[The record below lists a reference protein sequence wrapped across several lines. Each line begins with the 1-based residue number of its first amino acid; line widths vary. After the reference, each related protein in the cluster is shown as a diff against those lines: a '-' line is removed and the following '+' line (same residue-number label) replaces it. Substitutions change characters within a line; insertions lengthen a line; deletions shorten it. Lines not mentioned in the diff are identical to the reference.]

1 MPPRSQREFTVGK
14 FGDNAIPFCRPDVVP
29 SPASPH
35 VLCFNTFPGRTLP
48 EQRETCK
55 TDRRLLLRTHPP
67 PRPPGGQNQLISGT
81 LAQGGQSCPQAAVA
95 NGRRCGPGRADLLRI
110 PGCSARSRG
119 LRVCGPSCGTRNPR
133 RGFGP
138 EEGNAER
145 PALSRGW
152 ISPQASLFPKM

>member
-55 TDRRLLLRTHPP
+55 TDRRLLLCTHPP

-81 LAQGGQSCPQAAVA
+81 LAQGGQSCPQA
-95 NGRRCGPGRADLLRI
+95 GRRLRSRPRGSAPHPRLLRAL
-110 PGCSARSRG
+110 PRAQG
-119 LRVCGPSCGTRNPR
+119 LRFFTRNPKSQER
-133 RGFGP
+133 FWPRG
-138 EEGNAER
+138 R
-145 PALSRGW
+145 QCWTTRS
-152 ISPQASLFPKM
+152 Q